1 MKRSIKHIA
10 YVVLFACLAIAWYG
24 FGIEGA
30 RNVIRFWVYA
40 SLACGVVTLFAE
52 PGTHMEPLPRIT
64 RWVTGVGD
72 VTVVILF
79 AWYGQFD
86 FAAFWAF
93 SSIAVSIY
101 REKAERLLETA

>member
-10 YVVLFACLAIAWYG
+10 YVALFAGLAVAWYG

-30 RNVIRFWVYA
+30 RNVIRFWVYV
-40 SLACGVVTLFAE
+40 SLACGVATLFAE
-52 PGTHMEPLPRIT
+52 PGKHLEPLPRIT

-72 VTVVILF
+72 VAVVILF

-86 FAAFWAF
+86 YAAFWAF
-93 SSIAVSIY
+93 SSIAAAGY
-101 REKAERLLETA
+101 REKAERIQEVA

>member
-40 SLACGVVTLFAE
+40 SLVFGVAALLSKPAKRIS
-52 PGTHMEPLPRIT
+52 PLPTAIRIMN
-64 RWVTGVGD
+64 GVAN
-72 VTVVILF
+72 VAVVILF

-101 REKAERLLETA
+101 REKAERLLEAA